1 MWENILDLLPSLILI
16 IVCLNCLLM
25 ATGLKYS
32 LKKTLCIVI
41 PFLIVLIAING
52 ILFYPKGNIVFDDW
66 SIISVFIPEFILAI
80 LIGKRKGVSS
90 IVAIIDA
97 YVAFYILILLKN
109 VLNTYFS
116 NNYASYILY
125 ILFIPLL
132 IVYLKKFYLNF
143 HDKIEEYMPG
153 FLTLIGGFSLFV
165 LAEFYV
171 YRMLISTTNLHVL
184 RLEIFGV
191 AVISIYLVSIFIFNT
206 VLNHFIEIN
215 EKANEKELIQKQL
228 ESIQEQYMIRD
239 EKENELRVLRHDLK
253 HVLTT
258 VASLISQNK
267 INEAMQIINEQVET
281 VENNRITKYCKDPI
295 INSVICYYKELC
307 LENKINLKIKIHNID
322 GALYIKG
329 SDIGILL
336 SNLFDNAIK
345 ATKKLKN
352 NRRIEVKFVNTDGR
366 LVLQFKNNYD
376 GEIEFDR
383 NDMPTSFKEG
393 HGIGTVSIA
402 SFVKKYNL
410 NLDYEINNNV
420 FIVSILF

>member
-80 LIGKRKGVSS
+80 LIGKRKGISS
-90 IVAIIDA
+90 IVAIINA

-109 VLNTYFS
+109 VLSTYFS
-116 NNYASYILY
+116 NNSILY
-125 ILFIPLL
+125 LLYVLFIPLL
-132 IVYLKKFYLNF
+132 IMYLKKFYSNF
-143 HDKIEEYMPG
+143 HDNIEKYMPG
-153 FLTLIGGFSLFV
+153 FLMLVGGFSLFV

-171 YRMLISTTNLHVL
+171 YRMLISSTNLHVL

-228 ESIQEQYMIRD
+228 ESIQEQYKIRD

-281 VENNRITKYCKDPI
+281 VENNRITKYCKDPV
-295 INSVICYYKELC
+295 INSVICNYKELC

-336 SNLFDNAIK
+336 SNLFDNAIN

-376 GEIEFDR
+376 GEIEFDK

>member
-1 MWENILDLLPSLILI
+1 MLGNILDLLPSLVLI
-16 IVCLNCLLM
+16 VVCLNCLLM

-32 LKKTLCIVI
+32 LKKTLCIIV
-41 PFLIVLIAING
+41 PFLIILIAING

-66 SIISVFIPEFILAI
+66 SIISVFVPEFILAI
-80 LIGKRKGVSS
+80 LIGKRKGISS
-90 IVAIIDA
+90 IVAIINA
-97 YVAFYILILLKN
+97 YVTFYILILLKN

-116 NNYASYILY
+116 NNSVSYILY

-132 IVYLKKFYLNF
+132 IMYLKKFYSNF
-143 HDKIEEYMPG
+143 HDKIEQYMPG

-171 YRMLISTTNLHVL
+171 YRMLIGSTKLHVL

-206 VLNHFIEIN
+206 VLNHFVSIN
-215 EKANEKELIQKQL
+215 EKANEKELIQKQMD
-228 ESIQEQYMIRD
+228 SILEQYKIRD
-239 EKENELRVLRHDLK
+239 EKENELRILRHDLK

-258 VASLISQNK
+258 VSSLISQNK
-267 INEAMQIINEQVET
+267 INEAMEIINEQVEK
-281 VENNRITKYCKDPI
+281 VENNRITKYCKDPV
-295 INSVICYYKELC
+295 INSIICYYKEIC
-307 LENKINLKIKIHNID
+307 IQNNINLKIKIHNID

-329 SDIGILL
+329 SDIAVLL
-336 SNLFDNAIK
+336 SNLFDNAIN
-345 ATKKLKN
+345 ATNKLKN

-376 GEIEFDR
+376 GEIEFDK

>member
-1 MWENILDLLPSLILI
+1 MWESILDLLPSLILI
-16 IVCLNCLLM
+16 IVSLVCLLM

-32 LKKTLCIVI
+32 IKKTLCIVI
-41 PFLIVLIAING
+41 SFLIILVAINA
-52 ILFYPKGNIVFDDW
+52 IVFYPKGNIVFDDW
-66 SIISVFIPEFILAI
+66 SIISVFIPEFILAMF
-80 LIGKRKGVSS
+80 LGKRKGVSLV
-90 IVAIIDA
+90 VAIIDA

-109 VLNTYFS
+109 ILNLYFS
-116 NNYASYILY
+116 YNNIVYLLY
-125 ILFIPLL
+125 IVFIPLL
-132 IVYLKKFYLNF
+132 IIYFKKFYTNF

-171 YRMLISTTNLHVL
+171 YRMLIDSTDLHVL

-206 VLNHFIEIN
+206 VLNHFIIVN
-215 EKANEKELIQKQL
+215 EKASENELIQKQMD
-228 ESIQEQYMIRD
+228 SILDQYKIRD
-239 EKENELRVLRHDLK
+239 EKENELRILRHDLK
-253 HVLTT
+253 HILTT

-267 INEAMQIINEQVET
+267 INEAMEIINEQVEK
-281 VENNRITKYCKDPI
+281 VENNRITKYCKDPV
-295 INSVICYYKELC
+295 INSIICYYKALC
-307 LENKINLKIKIHNID
+307 IDNKINLKIKVHNID
-322 GALYIKG
+322 QALYIKG
-329 SDIGILL
+329 SEIGVLL
-336 SNLFDNAIK
+336 SNLFDNAIN

-352 NRRIEVKFVNTDGR
+352 NRRIEVKFVNLDGR

-376 GEIEFDR
+376 GEIEFDK

>member
-1 MWENILDLLPSLILI
+1 MWESILDLLPSLVLI
-16 IVCLNCLLM
+16 VVCLICLLM

-32 LKKTLCIVI
+32 IKKTLFIVI
-41 PFLIVLIAING
+41 PFLMFLIAINA
-52 ILFYPKGNIVFDDW
+52 ILFYPRGNIEFDDW
-66 SIISVFIPEFILAI
+66 SIISVFVPEFVLAMF
-80 LIGKRKGVSS
+80 LGKRKGISLVA
-90 IVAIIDA
+90 AIIDA
-97 YVAFYILILLKN
+97 YVTFYILILLKN
-109 VLNTYFS
+109 ISDTYFKS
-116 NNYASYILY
+116 IYAPFILY
-125 ILFIPLL
+125 AFFVPILFI
-132 IVYLKKFYLNF
+132 YLKKFYSNF
-143 HDKIEEYMPG
+143 HNKIEEYMPG
-153 FLTLIGGFSLFV
+153 FLTLVGGFSLFV

-171 YRMLISTTNLHVL
+171 YRLLIKSTDLHVL

-191 AVISIYLVSIFIFNT
+191 AVISIYIVSIFIFNT
-206 VLNHFIEIN
+206 VLNHFVIIN
-215 EKANEKELIQKQL
+215 EKANEKELIQKQMD
-228 ESIQEQYMIRD
+228 SILEQYKIRE
-239 EKENELRVLRHDLK
+239 EKENELRILRHDLK

-267 INEAMQIINEQVET
+267 INEAMNIINEQVET
-281 VENNRITKYCKDPI
+281 VENNRITKYCKDPV
-295 INSVICYYKELC
+295 INSIICYYKALC
-307 LENKINLKIKIHNID
+307 IDNKINLKIKVHNID
-322 GALYIKG
+322 QTLYIKG
-329 SDIGILL
+329 SEIAVLL

-376 GEIEFDR
+376 GEINFDK

-402 SFVKKYNL
+402 SFVKKHNL

>member
-16 IVCLNCLLM
+16 IVCLNCLLI

-32 LKKTLCIVI
+32 IKKTLCIII

-80 LIGKRKGVSS
+80 LIGKRKGISS

-109 VLNTYFS
+109 VLSTYF
-116 NNYASYILY
+116 NNNSILYLLY

-132 IVYLKKFYLNF
+132 IMYLKKFYSNF

-228 ESIQEQYMIRD
+228 ESIQEQYKIRD

-281 VENNRITKYCKDPI
+281 VENNRITKYCKDPV

-336 SNLFDNAIK
+336 SNLFDNAIN

-366 LVLQFKNNYD
+366 LILQFKNNYD

>member
-80 LIGKRKGVSS
+80 LIGKRKGISS
-90 IVAIIDA
+90 IVAIINA

-109 VLNTYFS
+109 VLSTYF
-116 NNYASYILY
+116 NNNSILYLLY

-132 IVYLKKFYLNF
+132 IMYLKKFYSNF
-143 HDKIEEYMPG
+143 HDKIEKYMPG
-153 FLTLIGGFSLFV
+153 FLMLVGGFSLFV

-171 YRMLISTTNLHVL
+171 YRMLISSTNLHVL

-228 ESIQEQYMIRD
+228 ESIQEQYKIRD

-281 VENNRITKYCKDPI
+281 VENNRITKYCKDPV
-295 INSVICYYKELC
+295 INSVICNYKELC

-336 SNLFDNAIK
+336 SNLFDNAIN

-376 GEIEFDR
+376 GEIEFDK

>member
-1 MWENILDLLPSLILI
+1 M
-16 IVCLNCLLM
+16 
-25 ATGLKYS
+25 
-32 LKKTLCIVI
+32 
-41 PFLIVLIAING
+41 
-52 ILFYPKGNIVFDDW
+52 
-66 SIISVFIPEFILAI
+66 
-80 LIGKRKGVSS
+80 
-90 IVAIIDA
+90 
-97 YVAFYILILLKN
+97 
-109 VLNTYFS
+109 
-116 NNYASYILY
+116 
-125 ILFIPLL
+125 
-132 IVYLKKFYLNF
+132 YLKKFYSNF

-153 FLTLIGGFSLFV
+153 FLMLVGGFSLFV

-171 YRMLISTTNLHVL
+171 YRMLISSTNLHVL

-206 VLNHFIEIN
+206 VLNLFIEIN

-228 ESIQEQYMIRD
+228 ESIQEQYKIRD

-281 VENNRITKYCKDPI
+281 VENNRITKYCKDPV
-295 INSVICYYKELC
+295 INSVICNYKELC

-336 SNLFDNAIK
+336 SNLFDNAIN

>member
-1 MWENILDLLPSLILI
+1 MWESILDLLPSLILI
-16 IVCLNCLLM
+16 IVSLVSLLM

-32 LKKTLCIVI
+32 IKKTLCIII
-41 PFLIVLIAING
+41 PFLIILVAINA
-52 ILFYPKGNIVFDDW
+52 IVFYPKGNIVFDDW
-66 SIISVFIPEFILAI
+66 SIISVFIPEFILAMF
-80 LIGKRKGVSS
+80 LGKRKGVSLV
-90 IVAIIDA
+90 VAIIDA

-109 VLNTYFS
+109 ILNLYFS
-116 NNYASYILY
+116 YNNIVYLLY
-125 ILFIPLL
+125 IVFIPLL
-132 IVYLKKFYLNF
+132 IIYFKKFYINF

-171 YRMLISTTNLHVL
+171 YRMLIGSTDLHVL

-206 VLNHFIEIN
+206 VLNHFIIVN
-215 EKANEKELIQKQL
+215 EKASENELIQKQMD
-228 ESIQEQYMIRD
+228 SILDQYKIRD
-239 EKENELRVLRHDLK
+239 EKENELRILRHDLK

-267 INEAMQIINEQVET
+267 INEAMEIINEQVEK
-281 VENNRITKYCKDPI
+281 VENNRITKYCKDPV
-295 INSVICYYKELC
+295 INSIICYYKALC
-307 LENKINLKIKIHNID
+307 IDNKINLKIKVHNID
-322 GALYIKG
+322 QTLYIKG
-329 SDIGILL
+329 SEIGVLL
-336 SNLFDNAIK
+336 SNLFDNAIN

-352 NRRIEVKFVNTDGR
+352 NRRIEVKFVNLDGR

-376 GEIEFDR
+376 GEIEFDK

>member
-16 IVCLNCLLM
+16 IVCLNCLLI

-32 LKKTLCIVI
+32 IKKTLCIVI

-90 IVAIIDA
+90 IVATIDA

-153 FLTLIGGFSLFV
+153 FLMLVGGFSLFV

-171 YRMLISTTNLHVL
+171 YRMLISSTNLHVL

-228 ESIQEQYMIRD
+228 ESIQEQYKIRD
-239 EKENELRVLRHDLK
+239 EKENKLRVLRHDLK

-267 INEAMQIINEQVET
+267 INDAMQIINEQVET
-281 VENNRITKYCKDPI
+281 VENNRITKYCKDPV

-336 SNLFDNAIK
+336 SNLFDNAIN

-366 LVLQFKNNYD
+366 LILQFKNNYD

>member
-16 IVCLNCLLM
+16 IICLNCLLM

-80 LIGKRKGVSS
+80 LIGKRKGISS

-109 VLNTYFS
+109 VLSTYFS
-116 NNYASYILY
+116 NNSILYLLY

-132 IVYLKKFYLNF
+132 IMYLKKFYSNF
-143 HDKIEEYMPG
+143 HDKIEKYMPG
-153 FLTLIGGFSLFV
+153 FLMLVGGFSLFV

-171 YRMLISTTNLHVL
+171 YRMLISSTNLHVL

-228 ESIQEQYMIRD
+228 ESIQEQYKIRD

-281 VENNRITKYCKDPI
+281 VENNRITKYCKDPV

-336 SNLFDNAIK
+336 SNLFDNAIN

-366 LVLQFKNNYD
+366 LILQFKNNYD

>member
-66 SIISVFIPEFILAI
+66 SIICVFIPEFILAI
-80 LIGKRKGVSS
+80 LIGKRKGISS
-90 IVAIIDA
+90 IVAIINA

-109 VLNTYFS
+109 VLSTYFS
-116 NNYASYILY
+116 NNSILYLLY

-132 IVYLKKFYLNF
+132 IMYLKKFYSNF
-143 HDKIEEYMPG
+143 HDKIEKYMPG
-153 FLTLIGGFSLFV
+153 FLMLVGGFSLFV

-171 YRMLISTTNLHVL
+171 YRMLISSTNLHVL

-228 ESIQEQYMIRD
+228 ESIQEQYKIRD

-281 VENNRITKYCKDPI
+281 VENNRITKYCKDPV

-336 SNLFDNAIK
+336 SNLFDNAIN

-376 GEIEFDR
+376 GEIEFDK

>member
-1 MWENILDLLPSLILI
+1 MLENILDLLPSLILI

-80 LIGKRKGVSS
+80 LIGKRKGISS
-90 IVAIIDA
+90 IVAIINA

-109 VLNTYFS
+109 VLSTYFS
-116 NNYASYILY
+116 NNSILYLLY

-132 IVYLKKFYLNF
+132 IMYLKKFYSNF
-143 HDKIEEYMPG
+143 HDKIEKYMPG
-153 FLTLIGGFSLFV
+153 FLMLVGGFSLFV

-171 YRMLISTTNLHVL
+171 YRMLISSTNLHVL

-228 ESIQEQYMIRD
+228 ESIQEQYKIRD

-281 VENNRITKYCKDPI
+281 VENNRITKYCKDPV
-295 INSVICYYKELC
+295 INSVICNYKELC

-336 SNLFDNAIK
+336 SNLFDNAIN

-366 LVLQFKNNYD
+366 LVLQLKNNYD
-376 GEIEFDR
+376 GEIEFDK

>member
-1 MWENILDLLPSLILI
+1 MWENILDLIPSLILI
-16 IVCLNCLLM
+16 IVCLNCLLI

-32 LKKTLCIVI
+32 IKKTLCIVI

-80 LIGKRKGVSS
+80 LIGKRKGISS
-90 IVAIIDA
+90 IVAIINA

-109 VLNTYFS
+109 VLSTYFS
-116 NNYASYILY
+116 NNSILYLLY

-153 FLTLIGGFSLFV
+153 FLMLVGGFSLFV

-171 YRMLISTTNLHVL
+171 YRMLISSTNLHVL

-228 ESIQEQYMIRD
+228 ESIQEQYKIRD

-281 VENNRITKYCKDPI
+281 VENNRITKYCKDPV
-295 INSVICYYKELC
+295 INSVICNYKELC

-336 SNLFDNAIK
+336 SNLFDNAIN

-376 GEIEFDR
+376 GEIEFDK

>member
-16 IVCLNCLLM
+16 IVCLNCLLI

-32 LKKTLCIVI
+32 IKKTLCIVI
-41 PFLIVLIAING
+41 PFLIVLISING

-80 LIGKRKGVSS
+80 LIGKRKGISS

-165 LAEFYV
+165 LLEFYV
-171 YRMLISTTNLHVL
+171 YRMLISSTNLHVL

-228 ESIQEQYMIRD
+228 ESIQEQYKIRD

-267 INEAMQIINEQVET
+267 INDAMQIINEQVET
-281 VENNRITKYCKDPI
+281 VENNRITKYCKDPV

-336 SNLFDNAIK
+336 SNLFDNAIN

-366 LVLQFKNNYD
+366 LILQFKNNYD